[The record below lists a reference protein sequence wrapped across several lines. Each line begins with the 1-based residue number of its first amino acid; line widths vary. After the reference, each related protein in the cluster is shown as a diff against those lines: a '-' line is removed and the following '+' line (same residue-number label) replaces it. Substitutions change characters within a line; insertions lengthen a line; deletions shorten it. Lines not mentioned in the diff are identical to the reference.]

1 MRISVGVEGR
11 WREHGQP
18 SRVLEAPAI
27 EIMLWALVMSTQ
39 FLSQPFI
46 WRDYPLTGI
55 LAGWSALSRDRLIV
69 YRIIGTALVLVGR
82 IRTRALASRLAL
94 MGSAAVAGAAMGEFA
109 LHLLIAGANRQDL
122 VSLVGRN
129 VRWSLVGGAAAVMI
143 YFWRSDNECAT
154 AGERTI
160 LEEASLRELVASTHI
175 EVLQRQIEPLSCSIR
190 WRPSADFRR
199 SVPNEATSCLTA
211 CSTI

>member
-1 MRISVGVEGR
+1 
-11 WREHGQP
+11 
-18 SRVLEAPAI
+18 
-27 EIMLWALVMSTQ
+27 MLWALVIGLVMSTQ

-46 WRDYPLTGI
+46 WRDYPLTDI
-55 LAGWSALSRDRLIV
+55 LAGWSAIARDRLIV
-69 YRIIGTALVLVGR
+69 SGIIGTALVLVGL
-82 IRTRALASRLAL
+82 IRTRSLVSRLAL
-94 MGSAAVAGAAMGEFA
+94 MGGAAVAGAAMGEFA
-109 LHLLIAGANRQDL
+109 LHLLIAGDDRQDL

-129 VRWSLVGGAAAVMI
+129 VRWSLVGGAAAVMV

-160 LEEASLRELVASTHI
+160 LEEASLRELAASTHI

-190 WRPSADFRR
+190 WRPSADCRR

-211 CSTI
+211 CSAI